1 MVWKLDGGEGGCG
14 DAFNSIGACGKASI
28 QTSTNLVLKTLI
40 EEAVTTEAGS
50 LFQYFTTLTE
60 NACGSHLGKLCRV
73 ALLGRFAC
81 EVEVSKCFVLLQ
93 Q

>member
-1 MVWKLDGGEGGCG
+1 MVWKLDGGEEGCG
-14 DAFNSIGACGKASI
+14 DDFNSIGGYGKSPI

-60 NACGSHLGKLCRV
+60 KACGSHLGKPCRA

-81 EVEVSKCFVLLQ
+81 EVEKNNFG
-93 Q
+93 